1 MENVNYLAAVAAAVS
16 TFVIGG
22 LWYSPLLFHRAWAR
36 ANGFSEADLAK
47 GGGAGRI
54 FGIAFV
60 LALVMAFNL
69 AAFLGAPDTTAA
81 WGATA
86 GALTG
91 LGWVAPA
98 IATIALFERRSFAY
112 IAINGGYFAVA
123 FTVMGAILG
132 AWR

>member
-1 MENVNYLAAVAAAVS
+1 LGEINYLAAIAAAVS

-22 LWYSPLLFHRAWAR
+22 LWYSPLLFHRAWVH
-36 ANGFSEADLAK
+36 ANGFTEADLAK
-47 GGGAGRI
+47 GGAATI
-54 FGIAFV
+54 FGVAFV
-60 LALVMAFNL
+60 LALLMAFNL
-69 AAFLGAPDTTAA
+69 AAFLGAPDTTVA
-81 WGATA
+81 WGAAA

-98 IATIALFERRSFAY
+98 IATIALFERRSLAY

-123 FTVMGAILG
+123 FTVMGLIIG

>member
-1 MENVNYLAAVAAAVS
+1 VEHINYVAVLTAAVS

-22 LWYSPLLFHRAWAR
+22 LWYSPLMFHGAWMS

-47 GGGAGRI
+47 GGAGRI
-54 FGIAFV
+54 FGLAFV
-60 LALVMAFNL
+60 LALLMAANL
-69 AAFLGAPDTTAA
+69 AAFLAAPDTTAA
-81 WGATA
+81 WGTAA

-98 IATIALFERRSFAY
+98 IATVALFERRSARY

-123 FTVMGAILG
+123 FVVMGAILG

>member
-1 MENVNYLAAVAAAVS
+1 MENVNYLAAVVAAVS

-22 LWYSPLLFHRAWAR
+22 LWYSPLLFHRAWAH

-47 GGGAGRI
+47 GGAGRI

-69 AAFLGAPDTTAA
+69 AAFLGAPDTTVA

-98 IATIALFERRSFAY
+98 IATIALFERRSLAY